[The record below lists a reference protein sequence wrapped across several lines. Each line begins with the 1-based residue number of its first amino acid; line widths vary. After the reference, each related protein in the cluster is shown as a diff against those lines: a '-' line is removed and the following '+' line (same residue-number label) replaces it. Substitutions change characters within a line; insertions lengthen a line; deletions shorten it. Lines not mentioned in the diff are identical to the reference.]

1 MKGMTLD
8 AMTKACHGKL
18 IGGNTLQFLNAQ
30 GIVTDSRMVQED
42 FVFVALKGDRT
53 DGHQYVE
60 QVFEDGALAVV
71 SEQRLNISKPYI
83 LVDSTRQAL
92 KDKA

>member
-1 MKGMTLD
+1 MKDMTLD

-71 SEQRLNISKPYI
+71 SEQRLKIWLLFI
-83 LVDSTRQAL
+83 
-92 KDKA
+92 